1 MEEKLINCFD
11 LDRTIHGIAAAL
23 RVSPT
28 QVQAAVRLLDE
39 GNTIPFIARYR
50 KEATR
55 GLDEVALRQI
65 EDALAKARELAQR
78 QTTILKTIQEQGQLT
93 AELQQQIQS
102 CSDRQLLET
111 LYLPFKPER
120 RTRAT
125 IARER

>member
-1 MEEKLINCFD
+1 MEEKAFECFD
-11 LDRTIHGIAAAL
+11 LERTIRDIGTAL
-23 RVSPT
+23 QLGPP
-28 QVQAAVRLLDE
+28 QVQAAARLLEE

-65 EDALAKARELAQR
+65 EDAFAKARELAQR
-78 QTTILKTIQEQGQLT
+78 KMTILKPIQEQGHLK
-93 AELQQQIQS
+93 AKLQQQIQS

-125 IARER
+125 N